1 MFESIEMQQY
11 FYMPLDGDDYSFT
24 VQTFFFFGHNNL
36 SLHSFEHEAMVF
48 VFSLFFEQLLL
59 HFSKRCVPS
68 DHTNTLLMYCFLS
81 NKGIFLMCPFVCLFV
96 IGVC

>member
-1 MFESIEMQQY
+1 MITVLQFKL
-11 FYMPLDGDDYSFT
+11 FLD
-24 VQTFFFFGHNNL
+24 HNNL

-81 NKGIFLMCPFVCLFV
+81 NKGIFLICVLLYVCLYLVSVKV
-96 IGVC
+96 IPTKNEL

>member
-1 MFESIEMQQY
+1 MI
-11 FYMPLDGDDYSFT
+11 T
-24 VQTFFFFGHNNL
+24 VSNFFFDHNNL

-81 NKGIFLMCPFVCLFV
+81 NKGIFLICVLLYVCLYLVSVKV
-96 IGVC
+96 IPTKNEL

>member
-24 VQTFFFFGHNNL
+24 VQTSFFFGHNNL

-96 IGVC
+96 ISVC

>member
-1 MFESIEMQQY
+1 MI
-11 FYMPLDGDDYSFT
+11 T
-24 VQTFFFFGHNNL
+24 VSQFKLFFFFGHNNL

-81 NKGIFLMCPFVCLFV
+81 NKGIFLICVLLYVCLYLVSVKV
-96 IGVC
+96 IPTKNEL

>member
-1 MFESIEMQQY
+1 MI
-11 FYMPLDGDDYSFT
+11 T
-24 VQTFFFFGHNNL
+24 VSQFKLFFFGHNNL

-81 NKGIFLMCPFVCLFV
+81 NKGIFLICVLLYVCLYLVSVKV
-96 IGVC
+96 IPTKNEL